1 VALAGPAA
9 PAAVRAVLV
18 AEAARVVSAEE
29 VGADMTLPA
38 RNIEGHAAPHAHGA
52 AAVREA
58 IPVLKRKGAND
69 LMLMKEIV
77 IVALSA
83 LRANKMRSFL
93 TMLGIVIGV
102 AAVIA
107 MVAIG
112 KGAQQSISERI
123 AALGT
128 TLLTVRPG
136 QARGFGVQTDDAA
149 KLTIKDA
156 EALEKRGKNFAMVG
170 PEMNKRL
177 MFQYG
182 STNALT
188 QVTGATA
195 KYLEIRN
202 NKLAVGRMFTEAEV
216 AGIRRVAV
224 VGSAVIDN
232 LGLQTP
238 DALLGEN
245 VRIGG
250 LQFEVIGVLQTKGQA
265 GGFGQ
270 NPDDFVLIPIT
281 TAQFRVMG
289 TDRLSNI
296 GVLAI
301 SEDKIPIAQAEI
313 QSILRR
319 EHRLGP
325 DKRDD
330 FDIRNQA
337 EFLNTFAET
346 TKTFTF
352 LLAGI
357 AAVSLLVGGIGIMN
371 IMLVSVTER
380 TREIGVRKALGATKG
395 AILLQFLIEAIVLC
409 LLGGLVGIVL
419 GGGGAA
425 LLNRL
430 GGFNTTVDPGAVL
443 LAFMFSAGVGILFG
457 VWPAR
462 RAASLDPI
470 IALRY
475 E

>member
-1 VALAGPAA
+1 VQALDQAAQAVRRVEAAVDMSLPAQRIESQAKHAA
-9 PAAVRAVLV
+9 PALPDIRKTAGN
-18 AEAARVVSAEE
+18 EA
-29 VGADMTLPA
+29 
-38 RNIEGHAAPHAHGA
+38 
-52 AAVREA
+52 
-58 IPVLKRKGAND
+58 
-69 LMLMKEIV
+69 MLIKEIV

-93 TMLGIVIGV
+93 TMLGIVFGV

-112 KGAQQSISERI
+112 KGAQKSISDRI
-123 AALGT
+123 ANLGT

-136 QARGFGVQTDDAA
+136 AARGFGVATDDNA
-149 KLTIKDA
+149 KLTVSDA
-156 EALEKRGKNFAMVG
+156 QALEKRGKNFAEVG
-170 PEMNKRL
+170 PEMGKRA

-182 STNALT
+182 STNAMT
-188 QVTGATA
+188 QVTGAMPNYPDIR
-195 KYLEIRN
+195 KYT
-202 NKLAVGRMFTEAEV
+202 LAAGRMFNDAEEA
-216 AGIRRVAV
+216 GMRRVAV
-224 VGSAVIDN
+224 VGSAVVDN

-238 DALLGEN
+238 EALLDEN

-250 LQFEVIGVLQTKGQA
+250 IQFQVIGVFNSKGQT
-265 GGFGQ
+265 GGFGN
-270 NPDDFVLIPIT
+270 NPDDFVLIPLS

-289 TDRLSNI
+289 SDRLNNI
-296 GVLAI
+296 GVMAI
-301 SEDKIPIAQAEI
+301 NEKKIPEAQAEI

-325 DKRDD
+325 DKKDD

-409 LLGGLVGIVL
+409 LLGGLVGILV
-419 GGGGAA
+419 GGGGAT
-425 LLNRL
+425 LLNKL
-430 GGFNTTVDPGAVL
+430 GGFNTTIDPSAVA
-443 LAFMFSAGVGILFG
+443 LAFAFSAGVGVLFG

>member
-1 VALAGPAA
+1 MPEVERAAGQ
-9 PAAVRAVLV
+9 AVVELR
-18 AEAARVVSAEE
+18 AEAV
-29 VGADMTLPA
+29 DMTLPA
-38 RNIEGHAAPHAHGA
+38 RKAEVRGTGA
-52 AAVREA
+52 AGASGAGIMRA
-58 IPVLKRKGAND
+58 LPDLKRTGSND
-69 LMLMKEIV
+69 VMLLKEIV
-77 IVALSA
+77 MVALGA

-112 KGAQQSISERI
+112 KGAQQSISDRI
-123 AALGT
+123 AGLGT
-128 TLLTVRPG
+128 TLLTIRPG
-136 QARGFGVQTDDAA
+136 AARGFGVQTDDNA
-149 KLTIKDA
+149 KLTVKDA
-156 EALEKRGKNFAMVG
+156 DALKKRSKYLAEIG
-170 PEMNKRL
+170 PEMGKRL

-182 STNALT
+182 SLNAQT
-188 QVTGATA
+188 QVTGAMPNYLGVR
-195 KYLEIRN
+195 KYT
-202 NKLAVGRMFTEAEV
+202 LAAGRMFNEAEE
-216 AGIRRVAV
+216 GGMRRVAV

-238 DALLGEN
+238 EALLGEN

-250 LQFEVIGVLQTKGQA
+250 LQFQVIGVLLSKGQA
-265 GGFGQ
+265 GGFGN
-270 NPDDFVLIPIT
+270 NPDDFVLIPLS

-289 TDRLSNI
+289 TDRLSTI
-296 GVLAI
+296 GVLAV
-301 SEDKIPIAQAEI
+301 SEDKIPLAQAEI

-319 EHRLGP
+319 EHLLPAG
-325 DKRDD
+325 KKDD
-330 FDIRNQA
+330 FDIRNQS
-337 EFLNTFAET
+337 EFLATFAET

-380 TREIGVRKALGATKG
+380 TREIGVRKALGATRG

-409 LLGGLVGIVL
+409 LLGGLVGIVI

-425 LLNRL
+425 LLNKL
-430 GGFNTTVDPGAVL
+430 GGFNTSVAPGSVA
-443 LAFMFSAGVGILFG
+443 LAFAFSAGVGLLFG

>member
-1 VALAGPAA
+1 VVLLAE
-9 PAAVRAVLV
+9 RAVQVHGQV
-18 AEAARVVSAEE
+18 APRRHAEE
-29 VGADMTLPA
+29 AVDMSLPA
-38 RNIEGHAAPHAHGA
+38 RKMEPQATAPGHAAPALHALPDL
-52 AAVREA
+52 R
-58 IPVLKRKGAND
+58 KRGAND
-69 LMLMKEIV
+69 FLLMKEIV
-77 IVALSA
+77 VVALSA
-83 LRANKMRSFL
+83 LRANKLRSFL

-112 KGAQQSISERI
+112 RGAQQSISDRI
-123 AALGT
+123 AGLGT
-128 TLLTVRPG
+128 TMLTVRPG
-136 QARGFGVQTDDAA
+136 AARGMGVATDDNA
-149 KLTIKDA
+149 KLTVQDA
-156 EALEKRGKNFAMVG
+156 QALEKRGQFFAAVG
-170 PEMNKRL
+170 PEMNKRA

-182 STNALT
+182 TTNAMT
-188 QVTGATA
+188 QVTGAMP
-195 KYLEIRN
+195 KYLDIR
-202 NKLAVGRMFTEAEV
+202 KYTLAVGRMFNDAEEA
-216 AGIRRVAV
+216 GMRRVVV

-238 DALLGEN
+238 EALLGEN

-250 LQFEVIGVLQTKGQA
+250 IQFEVIGVLASKGQA
-265 GGFGQ
+265 SGFG
-270 NPDDFVLIPIT
+270 NPDDFVLIPLS

-289 TDRLSNI
+289 SDRLSNI

-301 SEDKIPIAQAEI
+301 SENKIPQAQAEI

-319 EHRLGP
+319 QHRLTTG
-325 DKRDD
+325 KKDD

-337 EFLNTFAET
+337 EFLTTFAET

-380 TREIGVRKALGATKG
+380 TREIGVRKALGATRG

-409 LLGGLVGIVL
+409 LLGGLVGVVF
-419 GGGGAA
+419 GWGGAIM
-425 LLNRL
+425 LSRL
-430 GGFNTTVDPGAVL
+430 GGFNTSVAPSAVL
-443 LAFMFSAGVGILFG
+443 LAFAFSAGVGLLFG

>member
-1 VALAGPAA
+1 VR
-9 PAAVRAVLV
+9 RAVL
-18 AEAARVVSAEE
+18 AEDRVVVVVHHAGEA
-29 VGADMTLPA
+29 VDMSSPA
-38 RNIEGHAAPHAHGA
+38 RKIDTEAPVYGAAPITRGLP
-52 AAVREA
+52 E
-58 IPVLKRKGAND
+58 LRKTSVND
-69 LMLMKEIV
+69 VMLVKEIV

-112 KGAQQSISERI
+112 KGAQQSISDRI
-123 AALGT
+123 AGLGT
-128 TLLTVRPG
+128 TLLTVRP
-136 QARGFGVQTDDAA
+136 AHMHGFGVATDDNA
-149 KLTIKDA
+149 KLTVKDA
-156 EALEKRGKNFAMVG
+156 EALEKRGTNFAAIG
-170 PEMNKRL
+170 PEMGKQAQ
-177 MFQYG
+177 FQYG
-182 STNALT
+182 NLNAMT
-188 QVTGATA
+188 QVTGVKAN
-195 KYLEIRN
+195 YPEIR
-202 NKLAVGRMFTEAEV
+202 KFTIAAGRMFNDAEEA
-216 AGIRRVAV
+216 GMRRVAV

-238 DALLGEN
+238 EALLGEN

-250 LQFEVIGVLQTKGQA
+250 LQFQVIGVFASKGQA
-265 GGFGQ
+265 GGFGN
-270 NPDDFVLIPIT
+270 NPDDFVIIPLS

-289 TDRLSNI
+289 SDRLSNI

-301 SEDKIPIAQAEI
+301 SEDKIPQAQADI

-319 EHRLGP
+319 EHRIAAG
-325 DKRDD
+325 KKDD

-380 TREIGVRKALGATKG
+380 TREIGVRKALGATKR

-425 LLNRL
+425 LLNKL
-430 GGFNTTVDPGAVL
+430 GGFNTTVDLSAVV
-443 LAFMFSAGVGILFG
+443 LAFAFSAGVGVLFG

-470 IALRY
+470 VALRY

>member
-1 VALAGPAA
+1 M
-9 PAAVRAVLV
+9 
-18 AEAARVVSAEE
+18 S
-29 VGADMTLPA
+29 LPA
-38 RNIEGHAAPHAHGA
+38 QRIEPQPQQANGAHSDIRKTAGN
-52 AAVREA
+52 EA
-58 IPVLKRKGAND
+58 
-69 LMLMKEIV
+69 MLIKEIV

-112 KGAQQSISERI
+112 KGAQKSISDRI
-123 AALGT
+123 ANLGT

-136 QARGFGVQTDDAA
+136 AARGFGVATDDNA
-149 KLTIKDA
+149 KLTVSDA
-156 EALEKRGKNFAMVG
+156 EALEKRGKNFAAIG
-170 PEMNKRL
+170 PEMGKRA

-182 STNALT
+182 STNAMT
-188 QVTGATA
+188 QVTGA
-195 KYLEIRN
+195 KPNYPEIR
-202 NKLAVGRMFTEAEV
+202 KFTLAAGRMFNDAEEA
-216 AGIRRVAV
+216 GMRRVAV

-238 DALLGEN
+238 EALLDEN

-250 LQFEVIGVLQTKGQA
+250 IQFQVIGVFASKGQT
-265 GGFGQ
+265 GGFGN
-270 NPDDFVLIPIT
+270 NPDDFVLIPLS

-289 TDRLSNI
+289 SDRLNNI
-296 GVLAI
+296 GVMAI
-301 SEDKIPIAQAEI
+301 NEKKIPEAQADI
-313 QSILRR
+313 QTILRR

-325 DKRDD
+325 DKKDD

-380 TREIGVRKALGATKG
+380 TREIGVRKALGATKR
-395 AILLQFLIEAIVLC
+395 AILFQFLIEAVVLC
-409 LLGGLVGIVL
+409 LLGGLVGILV
-419 GGGGAA
+419 GGGGAT
-425 LLNRL
+425 LLNKL
-430 GGFNTTVDPGAVL
+430 GGFNTTIDPSAVA
-443 LAFMFSAGVGILFG
+443 LAFAFSAGVGVLFG

>member
-1 VALAGPAA
+1 MTAPAQRVPNPSGQPEHKGGLHRPEIPAA
-9 PAAVRAVLV
+9 SITLAKEIMLV
-18 AEAARVVSAEE
+18 AM
-29 VGADMTLPA
+29 G
-38 RNIEGHAAPHAHGA
+38 
-52 AAVREA
+52 
-58 IPVLKRKGAND
+58 
-69 LMLMKEIV
+69 
-77 IVALSA
+77 A

-112 KGAQQSISERI
+112 KGAQKSISDRI
-123 AALGT
+123 AGLGT
-128 TLLTVRPG
+128 TLLSVRPG
-136 QARGFGVQTDDAA
+136 ARRGFGVATENNE
-149 KLTIKDA
+149 KLTIEDA
-156 EALEKRGKNFAMVG
+156 EALERRGKNFAAVG

-177 MFQYG
+177 LIQYG
-182 STNALT
+182 SLNAQT
-188 QVTGATA
+188 QVTGA
-195 KYLEIRN
+195 KPVFPEIRKFN
-202 NKLAVGRMFTEAEV
+202 LAAGRFFNDQEEA
-216 AGIRRVAV
+216 GMRRVAV
-224 VGSAVIDN
+224 VGSSVITN

-238 DALLGEN
+238 EAILGEN

-250 LQFEVIGVLQTKGQA
+250 LQFQVIGVFESKGQT
-265 GGFGQ
+265 GGFG
-270 NPDDFVLIPIT
+270 NDPDDIVIIPLS
-281 TAQFRVMG
+281 TARYRLFG
-289 TDRLSNI
+289 TPDLNSI
-296 GVLAI
+296 SVLAAT
-301 SEDKIPIAQAEI
+301 EQQIPEAQAEI

-319 EHRLGP
+319 QHRLTP

-380 TREIGVRKALGATKG
+380 TREIGVRKALGATKV
-395 AILLQFLIEAIVLC
+395 AILFQFLIEAIVLC
-409 LLGGLVGIVL
+409 LLGGLIGVL
-419 GGGGAA
+419 LGAGGAFT
-425 LLNRL
+425 LSKL
-430 GGFNTTVDPGAVL
+430 GGFNTTVDISSVI
-443 LAFMFSAGVGILFG
+443 LAFVFSATVGVLFG

>member
-1 VALAGPAA
+1 M
-9 PAAVRAVLV
+9 
-18 AEAARVVSAEE
+18 S
-29 VGADMTLPA
+29 LPA
-38 RNIEGHAAPHAHGA
+38 RQIEQPDAAHPEQP
-52 AAVREA
+52 RLD
-58 IPVLKRKGAND
+58 VLKRKGAGEA
-69 LMLMKEIV
+69 MIVKEIV
-77 IVALSA
+77 LVALGA
-83 LRANKMRSFL
+83 LRVNKLRSFL

-112 KGAQQSISERI
+112 KGAQKSISERI

-128 TLLTVRPG
+128 TLLQVRPG
-136 QARGFGVQTDDAA
+136 ARRGFGVATENNE
-149 KLTIKDA
+149 KLTIRDA
-156 EALEKRGKNFAMVG
+156 EALERRGKNFAAVG
-170 PEMNKRL
+170 PEMNKRA
-177 MFQYG
+177 MFQWGTY
-182 STNALT
+182 NAMT
-188 QVTGATA
+188 QVTGAKA
-195 KYLEIRN
+195 NYLLVRN
-202 NKLAVGRMFTEAEV
+202 YTMQAGRMFTEQEEQ
-216 AGIRRVAV
+216 GMRRVAV

-238 DALLGEN
+238 EALLGED

-250 LQFEVIGVLQTKGQA
+250 IQFQVIGVLASKGQTNP
-265 GGFGQ
+265 GF
-270 NPDDFVLIPIT
+270 NPDDQVIIPLS
-281 TAQFRVMG
+281 TARYRV
-289 TDRLSNI
+289 I
-296 GVLAI
+296 GNDNLNTIGILAV
-301 SEDKIPIAQAEI
+301 SEDKIPEAQAEI

-319 EHRLGP
+319 EHRLGA

-346 TKTFTF
+346 TRTFTF

-395 AILLQFLIEAIVLC
+395 AILFQFLIEAIVLC
-409 LLGGLVGIVL
+409 LLGGLIGVVL

-425 LLNRL
+425 LLNKL
-430 GGFNTTVDPGAVL
+430 AGFNTTVDPSSVL
-443 LAFMFSAGVGILFG
+443 IAFVFSAAVGILFG

-470 IALRY
+470 TALRY

>member
-1 VALAGPAA
+1 VAQVVLP
-9 PAAVRAVLV
+9 AVRAQEPVRAAPSELE
-18 AEAARVVSAEE
+18 EA
-29 VGADMTLPA
+29 ADMTAPA
-38 RNIEGHAAPHAHGA
+38 RKIEVPAPASPSAGMFSRKR
-52 AAVREA
+52 VNEA
-58 IPVLKRKGAND
+58 
-69 LMLMKEIV
+69 MLIKEIV

-112 KGAQQSISERI
+112 KGAQKSISDRI
-123 AALGT
+123 AGLGT

-136 QARGFGVQTDDAA
+136 SARGFGVATDDNA
-149 KLTIKDA
+149 KLTVSDA
-156 EALEKRGKNFAMVG
+156 QALERRGQNFAEIG
-170 PEMNKRL
+170 PEMGKRA

-182 STNALT
+182 NTNAMT
-188 QVTGATA
+188 QITGA
-195 KYLEIRN
+195 KSNYPEIRKFN
-202 NKLAVGRMFTEAEV
+202 LAAGRMFNDAEEN
-216 AGIRRVAV
+216 AMRRVAV

-238 DALLGEN
+238 EALIGEN

-250 LQFEVIGVLQTKGQA
+250 IQFEVIGVFQSKGQS
-265 GGFGQ
+265 GGFGN
-270 NPDDFVLIPIT
+270 NPDDFVLIPLS

-289 TDRLSNI
+289 SDRLNNI

-301 SEDKIPIAQAEI
+301 SEKKIPEAQAEI

-319 EHRLGP
+319 EHRLAPG
-325 DKRDD
+325 KKDD

-380 TREIGVRKALGATKG
+380 TREIGVRKALGATRG
-395 AILLQFLIEAIVLC
+395 AILLQFLIEAVVLC
-409 LLGGLVGIVL
+409 LLGGIVGILV

-425 LLNRL
+425 LLNKL
-430 GGFNTTVDPGAVL
+430 GNFNTTVDPGAVA
-443 LAFMFSAGVGILFG
+443 LAFVFSAGVGVLFG

>member
-1 VALAGPAA
+1 
-9 PAAVRAVLV
+9 
-18 AEAARVVSAEE
+18 
-29 VGADMTLPA
+29 MTLPA
-38 RNIEGHAAPHAHGA
+38 RRIEPAAAAEGHGV

-58 IPVLKRKGAND
+58 LPGLKRRGAND
-69 LMLMKEIV
+69 FMLIKEIV
-77 IVALSA
+77 IVALGA

-112 KGAQQSISERI
+112 KGAQQSISDRI

-136 QARGFGVQTDDAA
+136 AARGFGVATDDNA

-170 PEMNKRL
+170 PEMSKRL

-182 STNALT
+182 NTNAMT
-188 QVTGATA
+188 QVTGGTS

-202 NKLAVGRMFTEAEV
+202 NKLAVGRMFNDAEV

-238 DALLGEN
+238 EALLGEN

-250 LQFEVIGVLQTKGQA
+250 LQFEVIGVLQSKGQA

-270 NPDDFVLIPIT
+270 NPDDFVLIPIS

-289 TDRLSNI
+289 SDRLSNI

-301 SEDKIPIAQAEI
+301 DEDKIPIAQAEI

-319 EHRLGP
+319 EHRLAAG
-325 DKRDD
+325 KRDD

-337 EFLNTFAET
+337 EFLTTFAET

-409 LLGGLVGIVL
+409 LLGGILGVFVGS
-419 GGGGAA
+419 GGAA
-425 LLNRL
+425 LLNKL
-430 GGFNTTVDPGAVL
+430 GGFNTTVDPGAVA
-443 LAFMFSAGVGILFG
+443 LAFLFSAGVGVLFG

>member
-1 VALAGPAA
+1 MTAPAQRPKERGENLRGTGVAPKESARRHELPAA
-9 PAAVRAVLV
+9 SVTLAKEIVLV
-18 AEAARVVSAEE
+18 AL
-29 VGADMTLPA
+29 G
-38 RNIEGHAAPHAHGA
+38 
-52 AAVREA
+52 
-58 IPVLKRKGAND
+58 
-69 LMLMKEIV
+69 
-77 IVALSA
+77 A

-112 KGAQQSISERI
+112 KGAQNSISERI
-123 AALGT
+123 AGLGT

-136 QARGFGVQTDDAA
+136 ARRGFGVATENNE
-149 KLTIKDA
+149 KLTVEDA
-156 EALEKRGKNFAMVG
+156 EALERRGTYFAAVG

-177 MFQYG
+177 LIQYG
-182 STNALT
+182 SLNAQT
-188 QVTGATA
+188 QVTGA
-195 KYLEIRN
+195 KPRFMEIRKFN
-202 NKLAVGRMFTEAEV
+202 LAAGRFFNEGEEA
-216 AGIRRVAV
+216 GMRRVAV
-224 VGSAVIDN
+224 LGSAVIEN
-232 LGLQTP
+232 LGLQSP
-238 DALLGEN
+238 EAIVGEN

-250 LQFEVIGVLQTKGQA
+250 LQFEVIGVFESKGQS
-265 GGFGQ
+265 GGFGN
-270 NPDDFVLIPIT
+270 NPDDLIVIPLS
-281 TAQFRVMG
+281 TARYRVMG
-289 TDRLSNI
+289 TPNLNSI
-296 GVLAI
+296 AVLAI
-301 SEDKIPIAQAEI
+301 TEQQIPEAQADI

-319 EHRLGP
+319 QHRLTA

-380 TREIGVRKALGATKG
+380 TREIGVRKALGATKV
-395 AILLQFLIEAIVLC
+395 AILFQFLIEAIVLC
-409 LLGGLVGIVL
+409 LLGGLVGVML
-419 GGGGAA
+419 GAGGAFA
-425 LLNRL
+425 LSKL
-430 GGFNTTVDPGAVL
+430 GGFNTTVDISSVI
-443 LAFMFSAGVGILFG
+443 LAFVFSATVGVLFG

>member
-1 VALAGPAA
+1 MTVPASSAAKRSA
-9 PAAVRAVLV
+9 P
-18 AEAARVVSAEE
+18 
-29 VGADMTLPA
+29 VG
-38 RNIEGHAAPHAHGA
+38 GA
-52 AAVREA
+52 AAPQPATFHRPE
-58 IPVLKRKGAND
+58 IPAASITLA
-69 LMLMKEIV
+69 KEI
-77 IVALSA
+77 ILVALGA

-112 KGAQQSISERI
+112 KGAQNSISSRI
-123 AALGT
+123 AGLGT

-136 QARGFGVQTDDAA
+136 SRRGFGVATEDAQ
-149 KLTIKDA
+149 KLTVEDA
-156 EALEKRGKNFAMVG
+156 EALERRGKYFAAVG

-177 MFQYG
+177 LIQYG
-182 STNALT
+182 ALNAQT
-188 QVTGATA
+188 QVTGA
-195 KYLEIRN
+195 KPQFPEIR
-202 NKLAVGRMFTEAEV
+202 KFELAAGRFFNDAEEK
-216 AGIRRVAV
+216 GMRRVAI
-224 VGSAVIDN
+224 VGSSVITN

-238 DALLGEN
+238 EALIGEN

-250 LQFEVIGVLQTKGQA
+250 LQFEVIGALASKGQT
-265 GGFGQ
+265 GGFG
-270 NPDDFVLIPIT
+270 NDPDDIVVIPLS
-281 TAQFRVMG
+281 TARYRVMG
-289 TDRLSNI
+289 TPNLSSI
-296 GVLAI
+296 SILAMT
-301 SEDKIPIAQAEI
+301 EDEIPQAQAEI

-319 EHRLGP
+319 QHRLTA
-325 DKRDD
+325 DKKDD

-337 EFLNTFAET
+337 EFLTTFAET

-380 TREIGVRKALGATKG
+380 TREIGVRKALGATKL
-395 AILLQFLIEAIVLC
+395 AILFQFLIEAIVLC
-409 LLGGLVGIVL
+409 LLGGLVGVIL
-419 GGGGAA
+419 GAGGAFT
-425 LLNRL
+425 LSKL
-430 GGFNTTVDPGAVL
+430 GGFNTTVDISSVI
-443 LAFMFSAGVGILFG
+443 LAFVFSATVGVLFG

>member
-1 VALAGPAA
+1 M
-9 PAAVRAVLV
+9 
-18 AEAARVVSAEE
+18 S
-29 VGADMTLPA
+29 LPA
-38 RNIEGHAAPHAHGA
+38 RRIDAEPQRPDESSSSILGA
-52 AAVREA
+52 L
-58 IPVLKRKGAND
+58 PGFTKKGANEV
-69 LMLMKEIV
+69 MLIKEIV

-112 KGAQQSISERI
+112 KGAQKSISDRI
-123 AALGT
+123 AGLGT
-128 TLLTVRPG
+128 TLLTIRPG
-136 QARGFGVQTDDAA
+136 AARGFGVATDDNA
-149 KLTIKDA
+149 KLTVKDA
-156 EALEKRGKNFAMVG
+156 EALEKRGKNFAAIG
-170 PEMNKRL
+170 PEMGKRA

-182 STNALT
+182 NTNAMT
-188 QVTGATA
+188 QITGG
-195 KYLEIRN
+195 KPNYPEIR
-202 NKLAVGRMFTEAEV
+202 KFTLAAGRMFNDAEEA
-216 AGIRRVAV
+216 GMRRVAV
-224 VGSAVIDN
+224 VGSLVIDN

-238 DALLGEN
+238 EALLGEN

-250 LQFEVIGVLQTKGQA
+250 LQFEVIGVFASKGQA
-265 GGFGQ
+265 GGFGN
-270 NPDDFVLIPIT
+270 NPDDFVLIPLS

-289 TDRLSNI
+289 SDRLSNI
-296 GVLAI
+296 AVLAI
-301 SEDKIPIAQAEI
+301 NEKKIPEAQADI
-313 QSILRR
+313 QTILRR

-325 DKRDD
+325 EKKDD

-380 TREIGVRKALGATKG
+380 TREIGVRKALGATRG
-395 AILLQFLIEAIVLC
+395 AILLQFLIEAVVLC
-409 LLGGLVGIVL
+409 LLGGIVGILL

-425 LLNRL
+425 LLNKL
-430 GGFNTTVDPGAVL
+430 GGFNTTVDLGAVA
-443 LAFMFSAGVGILFG
+443 LAFIFSAGVGVLFG

-470 IALRY
+470 TALRY

>member
-1 VALAGPAA
+1 MTAPARKADERGAKLRNSRAPEAKHGLHRPEIPAA
-9 PAAVRAVLV
+9 SV
-18 AEAARVVSAEE
+18 
-29 VGADMTLPA
+29 TLA
-38 RNIEGHAAPHAHGA
+38 
-52 AAVREA
+52 
-58 IPVLKRKGAND
+58 
-69 LMLMKEIV
+69 KEIV
-77 IVALSA
+77 MVALGA

-112 KGAQQSISERI
+112 KGAQNSISERI
-123 AALGT
+123 AGLGT

-136 QARGFGVQTDDAA
+136 ARRGFGVATENNE
-149 KLTIKDA
+149 KLTIEDA
-156 EALEKRGKNFAMVG
+156 EALSRRGRYFAAVG

-177 MFQYG
+177 LLQYG
-182 STNALT
+182 ALNAQT
-188 QVTGATA
+188 QVTGA
-195 KYLEIRN
+195 KPQFLEIR
-202 NKLAVGRMFTEAEV
+202 KFTIASGRFFGEAEE
-216 AGIRRVAV
+216 AGMRRVAV
-224 VGSAVIDN
+224 LGSAVVEN

-238 DALLGEN
+238 EAIIGEN
-245 VRIGG
+245 IRLGG
-250 LQFEVIGVLQTKGQA
+250 LQFEVIGVMASKGQT
-265 GGFGQ
+265 GGFGN
-270 NPDDFVLIPIT
+270 NPDDVVIIPLS
-281 TAQFRVMG
+281 TARYRVMG
-289 TDRLSNI
+289 TPDLNSI
-296 GVLAI
+296 SVLAI
-301 SEDKIPIAQAEI
+301 TEDKIPEAQAEI

-319 EHRLGP
+319 EHRLTA
-325 DKRDD
+325 DKRDN

-380 TREIGVRKALGATKG
+380 TREIGVRKALGATKV
-395 AILLQFLIEAIVLC
+395 AILFQFLIEAIVLC
-409 LLGGLVGIVL
+409 LLGGLIGVIL
-419 GGGGAA
+419 GAGGAMA
-425 LLNRL
+425 LSKL
-430 GGFNTTVDPGAVL
+430 GGFNTTVDISSVI
-443 LAFMFSAGVGILFG
+443 LAFVFSATVGVLFG

>member
-1 VALAGPAA
+1 M
-9 PAAVRAVLV
+9 
-18 AEAARVVSAEE
+18 S
-29 VGADMTLPA
+29 LPA
-38 RNIEGHAAPHAHGA
+38 RKIEPAVAPHGHGVGA
-52 AAVREA
+52 IRDA
-58 IPVLKRKGAND
+58 IPGLKRTGAND
-69 LMLMKEIV
+69 LMLIKEIV
-77 IVALSA
+77 MVALSA

-123 AALGT
+123 ASLGT

-136 QARGFGVQTDDAA
+136 AARGFGVATDDNA
-149 KLTIKDA
+149 KLTMKDA
-156 EALEKRGKNFAMVG
+156 EALERRGKNFAIVG
-170 PEMNKRL
+170 PEMSKRL

-182 STNALT
+182 STNAMT
-188 QVTGATA
+188 QVTGGTP
-195 KYLEIRN
+195 KYLDIRKYN
-202 NKLAVGRMFTEAEV
+202 LAVGRMFNDAEV
-216 AGIRRVAV
+216 AGMRRVAV

-232 LGLQTP
+232 LGLSTP
-238 DALLGEN
+238 EALLGEN

-250 LQFEVIGVLQTKGQA
+250 LQFEVIGVMESKGQA

-270 NPDDFVLIPIT
+270 NPDDFVLIPIS

-289 TDRLSNI
+289 SDRLSNI

-301 SEDKIPIAQAEI
+301 DETKIPIAQAEI

-319 EHRLGP
+319 EHRLTA

-337 EFLNTFAET
+337 EFLTTFAET

-409 LLGGLVGIVL
+409 LLGGLLGIFL
-419 GGGGAA
+419 GAGGAS
-425 LLNRL
+425 LLNNL

-443 LAFMFSAGVGILFG
+443 LAFLFSAGVGILFG

>member
-1 VALAGPAA
+1 MV
-9 PAAVRAVLV
+9 VRAPGLAAQPV
-18 AEAARVVSAEE
+18 ASAEE
-29 VGADMTLPA
+29 AVDMSLPA
-38 RNIEGHAAPHAHGA
+38 RRIETAPSGG
-52 AAVREA
+52 VSSGIPDLRKKGSNEA
-58 IPVLKRKGAND
+58 
-69 LMLMKEIV
+69 MLIKEIV

-112 KGAQQSISERI
+112 KGAQKSISDRI
-123 AALGT
+123 AGLGT

-136 QARGFGVQTDDAA
+136 AARGFGVATDDNA
-149 KLTIKDA
+149 KLTVSDA
-156 EALEKRGKNFAMVG
+156 AALEKRGQNFAAIG
-170 PEMNKRL
+170 PEMGKRA

-182 STNALT
+182 STNAMT
-188 QVTGATA
+188 QITGAKPNYA
-195 KYLEIRN
+195 EIR
-202 NKLAVGRMFTEAEV
+202 KYTLDAGRMFNDAEEA
-216 AGIRRVAV
+216 AMRRVAV
-224 VGSAVIDN
+224 VGSAVVDN

-238 DALLGEN
+238 EALLGEN

-250 LQFEVIGVLQTKGQA
+250 IQFEVIGVFASKGQT
-265 GGFGQ
+265 GGFGN
-270 NPDDFVLIPIT
+270 NPDDFVLIPLS

-289 TDRLSNI
+289 SDRLNNI

-301 SEDKIPIAQAEI
+301 NEKKIPEAQAEI

-319 EHRLGP
+319 EHRLAPG
-325 DKRDD
+325 KKDD

-380 TREIGVRKALGATKG
+380 TREIGVRKALGATRG

-409 LLGGLVGIVL
+409 LLGGLVGVVL
-419 GGGGAA
+419 GAGGAA
-425 LLNRL
+425 LLNKL
-430 GGFNTTVDPGAVL
+430 GGFNTTVDPAAVA
-443 LAFMFSAGVGILFG
+443 LAFAFSAGVGVLFG